1 MDEYNRP
8 LYGDVFGVLPKA
20 GDTGV
25 SVLHFTT
32 YMFSSFTQ
40 VGEPIDKELWGELEP
55 EEGTSIT
62 FVRTLRLILTTIP
75 LQKRK
80 KKRARRNQKKKK
92 PTSQRRSTGCRHH
105 QV

>member
-25 SVLHFTT
+25 RCPSFTT
-32 YMFSSFTQ
+32 YVFSSCTQ

-62 FVRTLRLILTTIP
+62 FVGTLLLILTMYL

-92 PTSQRRSTGCRHH
+92 PPSQHRSTDCRRH